1 VKRPLILGVVGLLL
15 LAAALGINLVLNRKD
30 QATAPEPTVAAAPTG
45 APTTAP
51 SVAAAAP
58 RPPSFDI
65 VRINPQG
72 DAVIAGRAT
81 PEAQVHVLDGERE
94 IGSVTADQR
103 GEWVL
108 LPSEPLPSGHR
119 ELSLLAEPP
128 GAPPVRSE
136 PVVVEVAPRGTAT
149 RDTRSADIG
158 SARIGSTAG
167 QTAGQTDAQAV
178 VEPGNSLWG
187 LARQRY
193 GHGAQYGAILQANRR
208 QIRDP
213 DLIYPGQIFVM
224 PPGP

>member
-15 LAAALGINLVLNRKD
+15 LAAALGINFVLNRRD
-30 QATAPEPTVAAAPTG
+30 QATAPEPTAAAVS
-45 APTTAP
+45 APAP
-51 SVAAAAP
+51 SAAPSLAPSAP
-58 RPPSFDI
+58 RPPSFDV

-72 DAVIAGRAT
+72 DAVIAGRAS

-103 GEWVL
+103 GQWVL

-158 SARIGSTAG
+158 SARTGSTAG
-167 QTAGQTDAQAV
+167 QTDGQAV

>member
-1 VKRPLILGVVGLLL
+1 VAVKRPLILGVVGLLL
-15 LAAALGINLVLNRKD
+15 LAAALGINFVLNRRD
-30 QATAPEPTVAAAPTG
+30 QAPAPEPAVAAAP
-45 APTTAP
+45 ALAQSTASAVVP
-51 SVAAAAP
+51 SAP
-58 RPPSFDI
+58 RPPSFDV

-103 GEWVL
+103 GQWVL

-136 PVVVEVAPRGTAT
+136 TVVVEVAPRGMAT
-149 RDTRSADIG
+149 RDTRSAGTG
-158 SARIGSTAG
+158 SARTASTD
-167 QTAGQTDAQAV
+167 GQTDGQAV